1 MLIYFAAPLF
11 SAAERQFNQQLTA
24 RLEAAG
30 FEVFLPQRDGLE
42 MARLA
47 DGTMTAD
54 ERRQAI
60 FALDAERVLA
70 CDVFLLILD
79 GRIPDEGACVEL
91 GIAYCQKRFYQPA
104 KHLIGLHTDVR
115 AWMADAKLNPMLHGA
130 LDDLV
135 DDEETLLERLWR
147 FVT

>member
-11 SAAERQFNQQLTA
+11 SEAERRFNQQLTA

-30 FEVFLPQRDGLE
+30 FDVFLPQRDGLE

-47 DGTMTAD
+47 EGAMTAV

-60 FALDAERVLA
+60 FALDTEQVLA
-70 CDVFLLILD
+70 CDIFLLVLD

-91 GIAYCQKRFYQPA
+91 GIAYCQQRFNQPA
-104 KHLIGLHTDVR
+104 KHLVGLHTDAR
-115 AWMADAKLNPMLHGA
+115 AWMADSKLNPMLHGP
-130 LDDLV
+130 LDELV
-135 DDEETLLERLWR
+135 DDEDALLDHLQR
-147 FVT
+147 FVP